1 VTRDDNR
8 KLIGGYATGTLTES
22 ERKLLFEAALDDQ
35 DLFDELAR
43 EQALKEML
51 DEPGAKSR
59 LISRLA
65 DAQPALA
72 WWRRPVAWSAAA
84 MLATA
89 AVTILWLRPG
99 KPEMDKP
106 VQYAK
111 LQPAPVPASTPPAV
125 AEMKPANEPAKPP
138 APAPPPLEK
147 RAEARRDVSGSA
159 DAPTVAEQNAVKE
172 DPSKQEADKKET
184 ASPEKD
190 AAQRAD
196 AEQKAK
202 TVEQLASAGRQFA
215 EPSQSSQNAQV
226 TVQAS
231 PAQVAPQA
239 PGFQQ
244 SNGFGGGGAARVSG
258 LAAKRSVAP
267 ARFAFDYSIEPDR
280 LLVIKALAA
289 GYLSVSSPSLI
300 FPQTGD
306 GHVIVGS
313 ITRIAIPVD
322 VQNVVVVFSA
332 SVQNAKTVLT
342 DAVSSVR
349 DSRTGTVED
358 PSPSANSKLAI
369 QLKIQP

>member
-1 VTRDDNR
+1 VTRDDIR

-65 DAQPALA
+65 GARTAVV

-89 AVTILWLRPG
+89 AVMILWLRPG
-99 KPEMDKP
+99 RPETESP
-106 VQYAK
+106 AQYAK
-111 LQPAPVPASTPPAV
+111 LQPAPAPASAPSAV
-125 AEMKPANEPAKPP
+125 TETKPVNEPARSP
-138 APAPPPLEK
+138 APAPPRLEK
-147 RAEARRDVSGSA
+147 RAEVRRDLPGA
-159 DAPTVAEQNAVKE
+159 AAAPASVAENAVKE
-172 DPSKQEADKKET
+172 DAPKQEADKKET
-184 ASPEKD
+184 AGREKD
-190 AAQRAD
+190 AVQNAD
-196 AEQKAK
+196 GEQKAK
-202 TVEQLASAGRQFA
+202 IAEQLAAAGRQFA
-215 EPSQSSQNAQV
+215 EPAQSSQSTEV

-231 PAQVAPQA
+231 QAQVAPQA

-244 SNGFGGGGAARVSG
+244 GNGFGGGGAGRISG
-258 LAAKRSVAP
+258 LAAKRSASP

-280 LLVIKALAA
+280 HLVIKALAA
-289 GYLSVSSPSLI
+289 GYLSVASPSPI
-300 FPQTGD
+300 FPLTGD
-306 GHVIVGS
+306 GHVTAGS
-313 ITRIAIPVD
+313 VTRIALPAD
-322 VQNVVVVFSA
+322 VQNVQVVFSVA
-332 SVQNAKTVLT
+332 IQNAKTVLT

-358 PSPSANSKLAI
+358 PSPSANSKLVLQLRI
-369 QLKIQP
+369 QQ